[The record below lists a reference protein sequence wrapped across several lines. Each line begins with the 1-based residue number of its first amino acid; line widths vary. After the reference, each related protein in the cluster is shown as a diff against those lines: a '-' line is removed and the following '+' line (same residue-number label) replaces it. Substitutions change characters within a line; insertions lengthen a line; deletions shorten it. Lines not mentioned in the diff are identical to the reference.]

1 VRRIARPAVWWLGL
15 FGFWLLLVGTSE
27 SLELVAGACAAVLGA
42 ALAEGVRSRLSID
55 MSLLG
60 GAWRI
65 PWRILRDFGLI
76 TWVLILQ
83 VTGVRPVRSSWVE
96 VRFPRAGEPG
106 RRAAAAALG
115 SVSPNA
121 IVAEVDRERNVA
133 VVHELVPSSG
143 STPVP

>member
-1 VRRIARPAVWWLGL
+1 VKQIARPAAWWLGL

-27 SLELVAGACAAVLGA
+27 SLELVAGACAAALGA
-42 ALAEGVRSRLSID
+42 AVAEGVHSRLAFD
-55 MSLLG
+55 ASLLA

-65 PWRILRDFGLI
+65 PWRILRDFALI
-76 TWVLILQ
+76 TWALVLH
-83 VTGVRPVRSSWVE
+83 VTDVRPVRSSWVE

-106 RRAAAAALG
+106 RRAVAAALG

>member
-1 VRRIARPAVWWLGL
+1 VRQIARLARWWLGL

-27 SLELVAGACAAVLGA
+27 SLELVAGACTAALGA
-42 ALAEGVRSRLSID
+42 ALAEGVRSKLAFD
-55 MSLLG
+55 ASLLA

-65 PWRILRDFGLI
+65 PLRILRDFALI
-76 TWVLILQ
+76 AWALVLH

-96 VRFPRAGEPG
+96 VPFPRAGEPG
-106 RRAAAAALG
+106 RRAVAAALG

>member
-1 VRRIARPAVWWLGL
+1 VRRIARLAAWWLGL

-27 SLELVAGACAAVLGA
+27 SLELVAGTCAAALGA
-42 ALAEGVRSRLSID
+42 ALAEGLHSKLAFD
-55 MSLLG
+55 TSLLA

-65 PWRILRDFGLI
+65 PWWILRDFARV
-76 TWVLILQ
+76 TWALVLH

-96 VRFPRAGEPG
+96 VPFPRADEPG
-106 RRAAAAALG
+106 RRAVAAALG

-121 IVAEVDRERNVA
+121 IVAGVGRERNVA
-133 VVHELVPSSG
+133 VVHELVPGSG